1 MHRLLTSLGGKS
13 VLCMMLMAAGSISA
27 QAPVEKKSG
36 GKVAPSSPVDI
47 NSASAAELEKVP
59 GIGEATA
66 AKIVAGR
73 PYESVADLSKAGLA
87 PKQVQSLAPMLKAGP
102 SSSPA
107 PAPAA
112 RTTPRAAPPVNP
124 PASNSSTTAPA
135 QTCPG
140 SQVWGNTETKVY
152 HVQGDRYYGNT
163 KHGKCMDEAEAQKA
177 GYHRSKQKS

>member
-1 MHRLLTSLGGKS
+1 MHRFLRSLGGTS
-13 VLCMMLMAAGSISA
+13 VLCMMLMAAGASYA
-27 QAPVEKKSG
+27 QAPAAKKSG

-47 NSASAAELEKVP
+47 NNASAAELEKVP

-73 PYESVADLSKAGLA
+73 PYQSVADLSKAGLP

-102 SSSPA
+102 S
-107 PAPAA
+107 
-112 RTTPRAAPPVNP
+112 
-124 PASNSSTTAPA
+124 PASATAAKSAPHVPPRTPGASASSASSTTAAA

-140 SQVWGNTETKVY
+140 GQVWGNAETKVY

-163 KHGKCMDEAEAQKA
+163 KHGKCMDEADARKA